1 MSDRPAIDRKTFVIF
16 SLLVALLISFF
27 KVYDDR
33 DPDYVSPNERSRFY
47 AIHALAE
54 RGEFRINEEFQRYG
68 RCLDIA
74 KVGDD
79 HYSDKAPLL
88 ALLAAPAYKI
98 FLTVSKK
105 HAEEEGV
112 AYWFIKATT
121 LAPFAVL
128 LFWLICLFMLRRT
141 GDRRFSLFTAFA
153 TLFATPAATYFG
165 VLFSHALS
173 ATLLLATF
181 LTARRAATA
190 KSPPWLLATGAL
202 TGLTFL
208 NEYQT
213 AFALLLML
221 SLLLFR
227 LRDTRKALWII
238 AGGLPFAALFFAY
251 NTMLFGTPFSLGY
264 GHLENKAFSEIHH
277 HGLYGITLP
286 SWEAFVALLFSP
298 RIGFILLSPFLLFA
312 FGMLYRR
319 KGEPRPDRLMIEML
333 AVAAVHF
340 LVIASFGFYGGG
352 WAFGSR
358 HLAAIVPF
366 LAIPAALFVYE
377 RKSVLPH
384 LAYLSLTLFS
394 VIIFAVANGLRP
406 LVEETIRN
414 PLVNYYLLALR
425 EGYFVHSSALSFLGI
440 GAGVS
445 FLIYAT
451 VIIGVFLFLAYRAV
465 PASLRTTV
473 FLPAPIVAC
482 FLCTLLM
489 LPYRHHPNDLKMFY
503 WMADSSRHSEEAKI
517 KKHILHQETAE
528 TKWMLVRERK

>member
-16 SLLVALLISFF
+16 SILIALLVSFF
-27 KVYDDR
+27 KIYDDR

-47 AIHALAE
+47 AIHAIAE
-54 RGEFRINEEFQRYG
+54 RGEFRINEEFRRFG

-79 HYSDKAPLL
+79 HFSDKAPLL
-88 ALLAAPAYKI
+88 ALLAAPAYKL

-105 HAEEEGV
+105 HAETEGT

-128 LFWLICLFMLRRT
+128 LFWLICLFMLDRT

-153 TLFATPAATYFG
+153 ALFATPVATYFG
-165 VLFSHALS
+165 VLFSHSLS

-181 LTARRAATA
+181 LAARRAATV

-213 AFALLLML
+213 AFALLLIL
-221 SLLLFR
+221 TLLTLH
-227 LRDTRKALWII
+227 LRDARKTLWIA
-238 AGGLPFAALFFAY
+238 AGGLPFAAFFFAY
-251 NTMLFGTPFSLGY
+251 NTMLFGTPLSLGY
-264 GHLENKAFSEIHH
+264 SHLENKTFSAIHH

-286 SWEAFVALLFSP
+286 SWQAFVALLFSP

-312 FGMLYRR
+312 FGVLYRR
-319 KGEPRPDRLMIEML
+319 KGDPRPDRLMIDML

-340 LVIASFGFYGGG
+340 FVIASFGFYGGG

-366 LAIPAALFVYE
+366 LVIPAALFVYE
-377 RKSVLPH
+377 RKSAPLH
-384 LAYLSLTLFS
+384 LASLALILFS
-394 VIIFAVANGLRP
+394 AIIFTAANGLRP

-425 EGYFVHSSALSFLGI
+425 EGYFVHSSLISFLGA
-440 GAGVS
+440 GNGVS
-445 FLIYAT
+445 FFIYFT
-451 VIIGVFLFLAYRAV
+451 VSLGSFLFLAYRAV
-465 PASLRTTV
+465 PAPIRTTA
-473 FLPAPIVAC
+473 FFPAPLIAC
-482 FLCTLLM
+482 LLCTLLM
-489 LPYRHHPNDLKMFY
+489 LPYRHHPNDVKMFY

-517 KKHILHQETAE
+517 KKHILHQEIAE